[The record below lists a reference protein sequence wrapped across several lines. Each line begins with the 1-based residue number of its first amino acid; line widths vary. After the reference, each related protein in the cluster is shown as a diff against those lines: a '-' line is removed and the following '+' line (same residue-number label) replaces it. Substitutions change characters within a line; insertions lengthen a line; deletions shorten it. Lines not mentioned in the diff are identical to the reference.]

1 MVSALKYS
9 GLCYATN
16 MKIIAIDPG
25 YDRVGV
31 AVLEKNTSEKE
42 TVVFS
47 TCITTDRKASFYDRL
62 HMIQK
67 ELERITKEYQPEQ
80 LVLEE
85 LYFAKNSPTA
95 LRVAE
100 ARGIIIGVALEHS
113 LVISEI
119 HPNHVK
125 VAITGHGGA
134 NKNDIL
140 SMLPK
145 LIAVDPAGKLDD
157 ELDAIAIGVAFLAH
171 AKYESLTKV

>member
-1 MVSALKYS
+1 
-9 GLCYATN
+9 

-25 YDRVGV
+25 YDRVGI
-31 AVLEKNTSEKE
+31 AILEKNSTGKE
-42 TVVFS
+42 VVVFS

-62 HMIQK
+62 LQIK
-67 ELERITKEYQPEQ
+67 NELVIIVEEHHPEQ

-100 ARGIIIGVALEHS
+100 ARGMIMGIALDNN
-113 LVISEI
+113 LIISEI

-134 NKNDIL
+134 SKNDIL
-140 SMLPK
+140 GMLPR
-145 LIAVDPAGKLDD
+145 LVTLDTAGKLDD
-157 ELDAIAIGVAFLAH
+157 ELDAIAIGIAFLAH
-171 AKYESLTKV
+171 AKYDSLISG